1 MTENRIFMVFT
12 RTSNFERRKEEMK
25 KIWIS
30 LAVAAMTVFTLGLL
44 LAEAADV
51 IRIGSIYPLTGAIA
65 SSGIRSK
72 HAIETAVDVINSKY
86 DMDIPF
92 ARTQG
97 IPNLKGAKLEVIWGD
112 SQASPEVGKT
122 EAERLITREKIPL
135 IIGAYQSGVSKAAS
149 FVAERYKIPFVC
161 AESSS
166 AELTERGLKYFF
178 RLAPTDAED
187 SIAFFN
193 FLDEIK
199 AKGMK
204 VERVALVYENTE
216 FGVHAAGEG
225 KKQAEKRGYKIVADI
240 PYPFKSTD
248 VKSEVLKIKV
258 TKPDVILQ
266 ASLVGDMMLFAKT
279 FKELRVYFNANLS
292 YCGGYHDPSFV
303 QNLKKDAEYFM
314 GQCTFSPDFII
325 RKPVLGKINEMYKK
339 RSGVAFDGV
348 TIEAFTSVLVVADAF
363 NRARSTEPEAVVQ
376 ALRTT
381 DLKTPTLP
389 GGGVKFNEKGQNIKI
404 ISNISQIQNGQ
415 HRVVWPAEMAAVQ
428 MVWPFV
434 PWEKR

>member
-1 MTENRIFMVFT
+1 
-12 RTSNFERRKEEMK
+12 MK
-25 KIWIS
+25 KIC
-30 LAVAAMTVFTLGLL
+30 LALIVTAMVVFTLGLI

-65 SSGIRSK
+65 SSGLRSK
-72 HAIETAVDVINSKY
+72 HAIETALDVVNTKY

-92 ARTQG
+92 ARTGG
-97 IPNLKGAKLEVIWGD
+97 IPNLKGARLEIIWGD

-122 EAERLITREKIPL
+122 EAERLITREKVPL
-135 IIGAYQSGVSKAAS
+135 IIGAYQSGVSKSSS

-193 FLDEIK
+193 FLDEMK
-199 AKGMK
+199 KKGKK
-204 VERVALVYENTE
+204 VERVAVVYENTE
-216 FGVHAAGEG
+216 FGVHAAGEA
-225 KKQAEKRGYKIVADI
+225 KKQAEKHGYKVVADI

-248 VKSEVLKIKV
+248 VKSEVLKIKAA
-258 TKPDVILQ
+258 KPDVILQ
-266 ASLVGDMMLFAKT
+266 ASLLGDMMLFAKT
-279 FKELRVYFNANLS
+279 FKELKVNFNANLS

-303 QNLKKDAEYFM
+303 LNLKKDAEYFM
-314 GQCTFSPDFII
+314 GQCTFSPDFISK
-325 RKPVLGKINEMYKK
+325 KPVLGKINEMYKK
-339 RSGVAFDGV
+339 RSGVDFDGV

-363 NRARSTEPEAVVQ
+363 NRAKSTDPEALVQ

-389 GGGVKFNEKGQNIKI
+389 GDAVKFNEKGQNIMI
-404 ISNISQIQNGQ
+404 ISNISQIQNGMY
-415 HRVVWPAEMAAVQ
+415 RVVWPAEMAAAA
-428 MVWPFV
+428 MVWPFKE
-434 PWEKR
+434 WEKR

>member
-1 MTENRIFMVFT
+1 M
-12 RTSNFERRKEEMK
+12 MK
-25 KIWIS
+25 KVGSIS
-30 LAVAAMTVFTLGLL
+30 VIIAVIVFALGAS

-65 SSGIRSK
+65 SSGLRSK
-72 HAIETAVDVINSKY
+72 HAIETALDVINNKY
-86 DMDIPF
+86 DLDIPF
-92 ARTQG
+92 ARTEG
-97 IPNLKGAKLEVIWGD
+97 IPNLKGAKLEIIWGD

-122 EAERLITREKIPL
+122 EAERLITREKVPL

-193 FLDEIK
+193 FLEEMK
-199 AKGMK
+199 AKGKK
-204 VERVALVYENTE
+204 VEKVALVYENTE
-216 FGVHAAGEG
+216 FGVHARGEA
-225 KKQAEKRGYKIVADI
+225 KKQAEQRGYKIVADI

-248 VKSEVLKIKV
+248 VKSEVLKIKAA
-258 TKPDVILQ
+258 KPDVIFH
-266 ASLVGDMMLFAKT
+266 ASLLGDMMLFAKAY
-279 FKELRVYFNANLS
+279 KELKVAFNVNLS

-314 GQCTFSPDFII
+314 GQCTFSPDFISK
-325 RKPVLGKINEMYKK
+325 KPVLGKLNDMYKK
-339 RSGVAFDGV
+339 RSGVDFDGV
-348 TIEAFTSVLVVADAF
+348 TIEAFTSVLVIADAF
-363 NRARSTEPEAVVQ
+363 NRAKSTDPEAVVQ

-389 GGGVKFNEKGQNIKI
+389 GDAVKFNEKGQNIKI
-404 ISNISQIQNGQ
+404 ISNISQVQNGQ
-415 HRVVWPAEMAAVQ
+415 YRVIWPGEMAAAE
-428 MVWPFV
+428 MVWPFK
-434 PWEKR
+434 PWDKR

>member
-1 MTENRIFMVFT
+1 M
-12 RTSNFERRKEEMK
+12 MK
-25 KIWIS
+25 KVGSIS
-30 LAVAAMTVFTLGLL
+30 VIFAVIVFALGAS

-65 SSGIRSK
+65 SSGLRSK
-72 HAIETAVDVINSKY
+72 HAIETALDVINNKY
-86 DMDIPF
+86 DLDIPF
-92 ARTQG
+92 ARTEG
-97 IPNLKGAKLEVIWGD
+97 IPNLKGAKLEIIWGD

-122 EAERLITREKIPL
+122 EAERLITREKVPL

-193 FLDEIK
+193 FLEEMK
-199 AKGMK
+199 AKGKK
-204 VERVALVYENTE
+204 VEKVALVYENTE
-216 FGVHAAGEG
+216 FGVHARGEA
-225 KKQAEKRGYKIVADI
+225 KKQAEQRGYKIVADI

-248 VKSEVLKIKV
+248 VKSEVLKIKAA
-258 TKPDVILQ
+258 KPDVIFH
-266 ASLVGDMMLFAKT
+266 ASLLGDMMLFAKAY
-279 FKELRVYFNANLS
+279 KELKVAFNVNLS

-314 GQCTFSPDFII
+314 GQCTFSPDFISK
-325 RKPVLGKINEMYKK
+325 KPVLGKLNDMYKK
-339 RSGVAFDGV
+339 RSGVDFDGV
-348 TIEAFTSVLVVADAF
+348 TIEAFTSVLVIADAF
-363 NRARSTEPEAVVQ
+363 NRAKSTDPEAVVQ

-389 GGGVKFNEKGQNIKI
+389 GDAVKFNEKGQNIKI
-404 ISNISQIQNGQ
+404 ISNISQVQNGQ
-415 HRVVWPAEMAAVQ
+415 YRVIWPGEMAAAE
-428 MVWPFV
+428 MVWPFK
-434 PWEKR
+434 PWDKR

>member
-1 MTENRIFMVFT
+1 M
-12 RTSNFERRKEEMK
+12 MK
-25 KIWIS
+25 KVGSIS
-30 LAVAAMTVFTLGLL
+30 VIFAVIVFALGAS

-65 SSGIRSK
+65 SSGLRSK
-72 HAIETAVDVINSKY
+72 HAIETALDVINNKY
-86 DMDIPF
+86 DLDIPF
-92 ARTQG
+92 ARTEG
-97 IPNLKGAKLEVIWGD
+97 IPNLKGAKLEIIWGD

-122 EAERLITREKIPL
+122 EAERLITREKVPL

-193 FLDEIK
+193 FLEEMK
-199 AKGMK
+199 AKGKK
-204 VERVALVYENTE
+204 VEKVALVYENTE
-216 FGVHAAGEG
+216 FGVHARGEA
-225 KKQAEKRGYKIVADI
+225 KKQAEQRGYKIVADI

-248 VKSEVLKIKV
+248 VKSEVLKIKAA
-258 TKPDVILQ
+258 KPEVIFH
-266 ASLVGDMMLFAKT
+266 ASLLGDMMLFAKAY
-279 FKELRVYFNANLS
+279 KELKVAFNVNLS

-314 GQCTFSPDFII
+314 GQCTFSPDFISK
-325 RKPVLGKINEMYKK
+325 KPVLGKLNDMYKK
-339 RSGVAFDGV
+339 RSGVDFDGV
-348 TIEAFTSVLVVADAF
+348 TIEAFTSVLVIADAF
-363 NRARSTEPEAVVQ
+363 NRAKSTDPEAVVQ

-389 GGGVKFNEKGQNIKI
+389 GDAVKFNEKGQNIKI
-404 ISNISQIQNGQ
+404 ISNISQVQNGQ
-415 HRVVWPAEMAAVQ
+415 YRVIWPGEMAAAE
-428 MVWPFV
+428 MVWPFK
-434 PWEKR
+434 PWDKR

>member
-1 MTENRIFMVFT
+1 M
-12 RTSNFERRKEEMK
+12 MK
-25 KIWIS
+25 KAGSIS
-30 LAVAAMTVFTLGLL
+30 VIFAVIVFALGAS

-65 SSGIRSK
+65 SSGLRSK
-72 HAIETAVDVINSKY
+72 HAIETALDVINNKY
-86 DMDIPF
+86 DLDIPF
-92 ARTQG
+92 ARTEG
-97 IPNLKGAKLEVIWGD
+97 IPNLKGAKLEIIWGD

-122 EAERLITREKIPL
+122 EAERLITREKVPL

-193 FLDEIK
+193 FLEEMK
-199 AKGMK
+199 AKGKK
-204 VERVALVYENTE
+204 VEKVALVYENTE
-216 FGVHAAGEG
+216 FGVHARGEA
-225 KKQAEKRGYKIVADI
+225 KKQAEQRGYKIVADI

-248 VKSEVLKIKV
+248 VKSEVLKIKAA
-258 TKPDVILQ
+258 KPDVIFH
-266 ASLVGDMMLFAKT
+266 ASLLGDMMLFAKAY
-279 FKELRVYFNANLS
+279 KELKVAFNVNLS

-314 GQCTFSPDFII
+314 GQCTFSPDFISK
-325 RKPVLGKINEMYKK
+325 KPVLGKLNDMYKK
-339 RSGVAFDGV
+339 RSGVDFDGV
-348 TIEAFTSVLVVADAF
+348 TIEAFTSVLVIADAF
-363 NRARSTEPEAVVQ
+363 NRAKSTDPEAVVQ

-389 GGGVKFNEKGQNIKI
+389 GDAVKFNEKGQNIKI
-404 ISNISQIQNGQ
+404 ISNISQVQNGQ
-415 HRVVWPAEMAAVQ
+415 YRVIWPGEMAAAE
-428 MVWPFV
+428 MVWPFK
-434 PWEKR
+434 PWDKR